1 MLKIFQARLQEHVNQ
16 ELPDVQAGLEKAEE
30 PEIKL
35 PKSVSSWKKQGNSKD
50 IYLCFSH
57 YEKAFD
63 CVDHKKLWKILQEMG
78 ILDHLTCLLRNLYA
92 GKDTTVRTGHG
103 TTDEIQIGKGVHQDF
118 LLSPCLFNL
127 YGEYIM

>member
-63 CVDHKKLWKILQEMG
+63 CVDHKNKNKKQTNKQK
-78 ILDHLTCLLRNLYA
+78 TCGELLIYGNARPPY
-92 GKDTTVRTGHG
+92 
-103 TTDEIQIGKGVHQDF
+103 
-118 LLSPCLFNL
+118 LSLEKPVYKTRGN
-127 YGEYIM
+127 I

>member
-1 MLKIFQARLQEHVNQ
+1 MLKSFQARLQEHVNQ

-63 CVDHKKLWKILQEMG
+63 CVDHKNKNKKQTNKQTKNLWRVINIWECQ
-78 ILDHLTCLLRNLYA
+78 
-92 GKDTTVRTGHG
+92 TTISV
-103 TTDEIQIGKGVHQDF
+103 
-118 LLSPCLFNL
+118 S
-127 YGEYIM
+127 